1 MIFTKFYNF
10 INEENIFN
18 YYNLIDLT
26 SLKILSNDDIKKLC
40 DTAEKYNVKSISVL
54 PEYVSLSSSFLDDYD
69 INVISTIDF
78 PKGELSTPEKIK
90 EIEKSLI
97 NGADEIDSTLNYSL
111 IKNDKW
117 DDIESEIRKLTECV
131 HKEGKI
137 IKFIIEI
144 GILNFHKLEKI
155 CNICVKSSVDYIMT
169 STGKLE
175 NDSNFE
181 DKLEK
186 VKFMRKI
193 IPNDTNIKFSGGIR
207 TLKQI
212 KEILPYCDRIG
223 TSVIPAI

>member
-40 DTAEKYNVKSISVL
+40 NTAEKYNVKSVSIL
-54 PEYVSLSSSFLDDYD
+54 PEYVNLSSSFLDDYN
-69 INVISTIDF
+69 INIVSTIDF
-78 PKGELSTPEKIK
+78 PKGKLSTSEKIK

-111 IKNDKW
+111 IENDKW
-117 DDIESEIRKLTECV
+117 EDIENEIRKLTEYV

-144 GILNFHKLEKI
+144 GILSFHKLEKI

-175 NDSNFE
+175 NDDIFE
-181 DKLEK
+181 DKLKK

-207 TLKQI
+207 TVNQI

-223 TSVIPAI
+223 TSTIPVS